1 MAVRVT
7 YPFIDNLDR
16 RCSRTWRSR
25 VARIVLAEP
34 QFGCMAGFTRI
45 SSGS

>member
-16 RCSRTWRSR
+16 RCWTWRSR